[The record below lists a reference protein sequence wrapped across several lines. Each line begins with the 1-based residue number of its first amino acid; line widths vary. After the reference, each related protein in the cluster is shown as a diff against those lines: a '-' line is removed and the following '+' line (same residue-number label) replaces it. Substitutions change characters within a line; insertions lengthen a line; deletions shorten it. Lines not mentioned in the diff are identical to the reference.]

1 MICTFITKKG
11 RKFRMEYLKK
21 KTVFISLG
29 VSLVVIVVCIFTLIF
44 RPKKLTYTTLIAND
58 GSFHVEFPTNLSYV
72 TNSQENSAFIM
83 DLSVEEEGL
92 FFYATKISK
101 IREID
106 FASVVQKDKET
117 YLKDKENI
125 HDDSGIL
132 PFSLENNPAY
142 EYHFVYTDTS
152 YGKEFY
158 CNVLWVETKNNFY
171 ILNLEVVTENQEKF
185 QDIFH
190 HIKTSFVE
198 L

>member
-1 MICTFITKKG
+1 
-11 RKFRMEYLKK
+11 MEYLKK

-29 VSLVVIVVCIFTLIF
+29 VSLVVIIVCIFTLIF

-72 TNSQENSAFIM
+72 TNSQ
-83 DLSVEEEGL
+83 GL

-158 CNVLWVETKNNFY
+158 CNVLWVETKNSFY
-171 ILNLEVVTENQEKF
+171 VLNLEVITENQEKF